1 MMDAATRKRR
11 ADQLLEAQQ
20 YKLDDW
26 IIVQVELLRKTLQR
40 RDDRPRQPFEPGNSI
55 IRVVEKH
62 ADQVGGGYGD
72 SQRFRPFRGYWHGPA
87 FALSRLEIDVA
98 VTVPEASGRTIE
110 LCARPWGWAMSP
122 NPVEH
127 VATFEM
133 EDPAIL
139 DTQGFGR
146 WLAEHTA
153 KAIAICGRSPSD
165 DPRAA

>member
-11 ADQLLEAQQ
+11 AGQLLEAQQ

-40 RDDRPRQPFEPGNSI
+40 RDDRPLQPFEPGNSI

-72 SQRFRPFRGYWHGPA
+72 SQRFRSFRGHWHWPG
-87 FALSRLEIDVA
+87 FTLSRLEMCVR
-98 VTVPEASGRTIE
+98 VTVPEAGGRTIE
-110 LCARPWGWAMSP
+110 LCARRWGWAMSP

-133 EDPAIL
+133 ADPATL
-139 DTQGFGR
+139 DADAFGR

-153 KAIAICGRSPSD
+153 KAVAICGRSPSD